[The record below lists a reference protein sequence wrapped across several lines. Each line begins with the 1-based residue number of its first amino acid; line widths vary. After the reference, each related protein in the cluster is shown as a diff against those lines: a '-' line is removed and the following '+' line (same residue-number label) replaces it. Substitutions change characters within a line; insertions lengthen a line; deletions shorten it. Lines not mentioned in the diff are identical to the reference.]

1 MNVKLFIQR
10 LEALHKP
17 LADLYQTA
25 SILPWIPPDMLP
37 QAFQELY
44 STSKMLQLAAEELY
58 QQNEALKE
66 TQNLL
71 ETERQ
76 HYQDLF
82 EYAPD
87 GYLVTNTEG
96 IIQNANLTAA
106 KLLNISKQ
114 FLIGKAMINFVC
126 LEERQHFRRELN
138 QLCHTDRA
146 KELVIRLQQRHGE
159 YFDAALTVTV
169 VRNQESQAVCLLWLL
184 RNICDRQQTELQLA
198 ENYTDFIQNRPR
210 YKHPKGETIPLNT
223 SVIWYIC
230 RGLVKLSTYS
240 ETGEEVLLGLAKT
253 QMVFGSSMTSLSIYQ
268 ATALSDVELV
278 PIYASEIAVTSTL
291 SQTLLPKIN
300 QRLQQTESFLV
311 ISKKQLV
318 GDRLHHLLEL
328 LKQEVGESI
337 EDGIRFSVRFTHE
350 DIASACGTTR
360 VTITRLLGKLQQQ
373 GLITFDAKKHIILK
387 NLEVRIQNSEVRINK
402 LGIQ

>member
-1 MNVKLFIQR
+1 MNVQVFLQR

-37 QAFQELY
+37 QAYQELY
-44 STSKMLQLAAEELY
+44 NTSKIVQLAAEELY

-82 EYAPD
+82 EFAPD
-87 GYLVTNTEG
+87 GYLVTNPEG

-114 FLIGKAMINFVC
+114 FLIGKAMVNFVC
-126 LEERQHFRRELN
+126 LEERQHLRCELN
-138 QLCHTDRA
+138 QLYHTDRS

-169 VRNQESQAVCLLWLL
+169 VRDQQGQAVYLLWLL

-198 ENYTDFIQNRPR
+198 ENYSEFIENRPR
-210 YKHPKGETIPLNT
+210 YKHTKGEIIPLNN

-230 RGLVKLSTYS
+230 QGLVKLSTFS

-253 QMVFGSSMTSLSIYQ
+253 QMVFGSGMTSLSVYQ

-291 SQTLLPKIN
+291 SHTLLPKIN

-318 GDRLHHLLEL
+318 EDRLHYLLEL
-328 LKQEVGESI
+328 LKQEVGEPL
-337 EDGIRFSVRFTHE
+337 EGGIRLSIRFTHE

-387 NLEVRIQNSEVRINK
+387 NSEGKIQKCSSTV
-402 LGIQ
+402 

>member
-1 MNVKLFIQR
+1 MNIKLFIKR

-25 SILPWIPPDMLP
+25 SILPWIPADMLP
-37 QAFQELY
+37 QAYQELY
-44 STSKMLQLAAEELY
+44 NNSKMLQLAAEELY

-87 GYLVTNTEG
+87 GYLVTNKEG
-96 IIQNANLTAA
+96 IIQNANIAA
-106 KLLNISKQ
+106 IKLLNISKQ

-126 LEERQHFRRELN
+126 LEARQHFRQELN
-138 QLCHTDRA
+138 QIYQADRT
-146 KELVIRLQQRHGE
+146 KELFIRLQQRHGE
-159 YFDAALTVTV
+159 YFDAAFTVRV
-169 VRNQESQAVCLLWLL
+169 IRNPEGNAINLLWLL
-184 RNICDRQQTELQLA
+184 RNIGDRQQTELISA
-198 ENYTDFIQNRPR
+198 ESYSEFIQNRPR
-210 YKHPKGETIPLNT
+210 YKYSKGETIPLNN
-223 SVIWYIC
+223 SVVWYIFQ
-230 RGLVKLSTYS
+230 GLVKLSTFC

-253 QMVFGSSMTSLSIYQ
+253 QMVFGSGMTSLSIYQ

-278 PIYASEIAVTSTL
+278 PIYVSELLVTPAL
-291 SQTLLPKIN
+291 SHSLLPKIN

-318 GDRLHHLLEL
+318 EDRLQHLLEL
-328 LKQEVGESI
+328 LKQEIGELV
-337 EDGIRFSVRFTHE
+337 EEGTRLSVRLTHE

-360 VTITRLLGKLQQQ
+360 VTVTRLLGKLQQQ
-373 GLITFDAKKHIILK
+373 GLISIDTKKHIILK
-387 NLEVRIQNSEVRINK
+387 NSAARI
-402 LGIQ
+402 